1 MKNHYTLNP
10 GEFFA
15 AQELLKQRKDLK
27 LAFPLEDEG
36 WDLLAINPD
45 RTKAVRLQVKE
56 SRVFRRGNSWHQVRE
71 GKLEDADVFVFVS
84 YAVADQGAR
93 LKFHPEFLIVPAT
106 ELKRLCKTKKAS
118 KGKYSFYFV
127 KRDGRVL
134 DIRERTSSSPGD
146 FSEFDSAW
154 HLI

>member
-27 LAFPLEDEG
+27 LAFPLQDDG
-36 WDLLAINPD
+36 WDLLALKPNGSKPV
-45 RTKAVRLQVKE
+45 KLQVKE
-56 SRVFRRGNSWHQVRE
+56 SRVFGRGNSWHQVRE
-71 GKLEDADVFVFVS
+71 AKFDHADVFIFVS
-84 YAVADQGAR
+84 YVPAPEGAR
-93 LKFHPEFLIVPAT
+93 LGFQPWFLIVPS
-106 ELKRLCKTKKAS
+106 EDLRRLCKTKKAS
-118 KGKYSFYFV
+118 KGKYSFYFG

-134 DIRERTSSSPGD
+134 DTRERNVLPAD